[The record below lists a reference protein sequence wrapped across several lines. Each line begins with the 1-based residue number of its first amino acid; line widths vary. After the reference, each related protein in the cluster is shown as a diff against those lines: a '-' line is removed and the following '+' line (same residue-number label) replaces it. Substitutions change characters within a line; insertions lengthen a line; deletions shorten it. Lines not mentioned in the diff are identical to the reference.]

1 MDKGSNMIFELLKDN
16 VEQLEAFDE
25 KLKQAIDSLPK
36 EQLWPV
42 FIMILEELYSQ
53 NKGES
58 HVPNIVDRLG
68 SIDKVLDKIWWDGP
82 EGVVYKSVL
91 DYYWNRIKKHE
102 ELENE

>member
-1 MDKGSNMIFELLKDN
+1 MGKGSNMIFELLKDN

-25 KLKQAIDSLPK
+25 KLKQAIESLPK

-53 NKGES
+53 QKGES
-58 HVPNIVDRLG
+58 HVPKIVDRLG
-68 SIDKVLDKIWWDGP
+68 DIDKILDEIWWEGP

-91 DYYWNRIKKHE
+91 DFYWNRIKKHK